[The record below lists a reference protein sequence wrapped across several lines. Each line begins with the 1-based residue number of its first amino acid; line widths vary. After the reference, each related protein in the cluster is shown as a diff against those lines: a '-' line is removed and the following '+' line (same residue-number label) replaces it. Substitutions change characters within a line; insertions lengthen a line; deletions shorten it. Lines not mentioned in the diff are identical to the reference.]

1 MALVCVCVCVCVRER
16 EGGIEDRRGKMK
28 TEKGDTQMEKKTER
42 EMAFD
47 P

>member
-1 MALVCVCVCVCVRER
+1 MCVCVCER
-16 EGGIEDRRGKMK
+16 EGAMKERRGKMK